1 MSCTKSKTI
10 HTVSLT
16 HNTMNNENTTNTE
29 KTYFFSERITISNKH
44 GIVANSFE
52 EAEEQYLNLYK
63 DNVKFGK
70 MEADNCDYKVVAI
83 DKDGNEERVY

>member
-1 MSCTKSKTI
+1 MK
-10 HTVSLT
+10 
-16 HNTMNNENTTNTE
+16 NNENKTNESTE

-63 DNVKFGK
+63 ENVKWGK
-70 MEADNCDYKVVAI
+70 MDADSHDYTVFAV
-83 DKDGNEERVY
+83 DKDGKQERVY

>member
-1 MSCTKSKTI
+1 M
-10 HTVSLT
+10 
-16 HNTMNNENTTNTE
+16 NNNENKINESTE

-63 DNVKFGK
+63 ENVKWGK
-70 MEADNCDYKVVAI
+70 MDADSHDYKVVAI
-83 DKDGNEERVY
+83 DKDGKEERVY